1 MYLTVDLTIVQL
13 TFNTKSLIRK
23 VNTKSCGYD
32 KIYMDKDLIEDLLYQ
47 MVDQSNERKLM
58 IEIFIL
64 HYLTISIRFIM
75 EVAELVRYCL
85 FIRSFLS
92 FKFDRCK

>member
-58 IEIFIL
+58 IEITALLNNIHPFYDGSGRTCKIL
-64 HYLTISIRFIM
+64 
-75 EVAELVRYCL
+75 LVY
-85 FIRSFLS
+85 
-92 FKFDRCK
+92 

>member
-32 KIYMDKDLIEDLLYQ
+32 KIYMDKDLIE
-47 MVDQSNERKLM
+47 
-58 IEIFIL
+58 IFIL
-64 HYLTISIRFIM
+64 HYLTISIRFMM